1 MSSSDID
8 VLNSYCFY
16 DRSCPLPILHLT
28 LSLESVLFISPSER
42 KAQGPGPGTGAGA
55 GQECGHWPPNTTH
68 SFHTVVL
75 SWFFQFSWE
84 SLTRSIEQDAQSRHA
99 GSVMSGRE
107 AAPFLVT
114 FSKKWTENREGF
126 SNSEAVNFQCLQF
139 SILAKPACKLVSKIG
154 CVSALRVE
162 VCKIRN
168 WGVMWPVA
176 GNSTQQQDMELLLL
190 WVVMCY
196 ALESVPVLG
205 YHATVS
211 HQTKISQC
219 SVCSFMWSCFETN
232 LRFLWS
238 AVYFIIM
245 WWLIQ

>member
-84 SLTRSIEQDAQSRHA
+84 SLTRSIA

-114 FSKKWTENREGF
+114 FSKKRTENREGF
-126 SNSEAVNFQCLQF
+126 RNSEAVNIQCLQIF
-139 SILAKPACKLVSKIG
+139 NFGKTCLQTCLEDRL
-154 CVSALRVE
+154 CV
-162 VCKIRN
+162 CPGT
-168 WGVMWPVA
+168 WG
-176 GNSTQQQDMELLLL
+176 L
-190 WVVMCY
+190 
-196 ALESVPVLG
+196 
-205 YHATVS
+205 
-211 HQTKISQC
+211 
-219 SVCSFMWSCFETN
+219 
-232 LRFLWS
+232 
-238 AVYFIIM
+238 
-245 WWLIQ
+245 